1 MALIVDMSHL
11 PSIIIAWVSMV
22 VTLIGM
28 LFDWKEWKEKMKVAY
43 KIGDIE
49 LMSTTVDVE
58 NHTNT

>member
-1 MALIVDMSHL
+1 
-11 PSIIIAWVSMV
+11 MV

-49 LMSTTVDVE
+49 LMSATVDVE
-58 NHTNT
+58 NHANT